1 MPAIQ
6 VRIMHDG
13 VYEDIFQIVQDGQV
27 TGYQDNQGKTVA
39 LPQVYEAMVLGN
51 QIYSKDSWADAD
63 VAVDQVAV
71 ATEFDNIVDL
81 EKEE

>member
-13 VYEDIFQIVQDGQV
+13 IYEDIFQVVQNGQV
-27 TGYQDNQGKTVA
+27 TGYQDDQGKTTA
-39 LPQVYEAMVLGN
+39 LPPVYEAMVLGN
-51 QIYSKDSWADAD
+51 QIYSKDEWADAD
-63 VAVDQVAV
+63 IAVEQVAV

-81 EKEE
+81 EKQD